1 MLLRPNLDCE
11 IHRQDGGHDRY
22 GKSLPGEVVRAR
34 CAAVKLLTRSRKTSV
49 RADSSASRGN
59 AREIVADALLL
70 FPPHAE
76 LDEGDKVVVAGI
88 ELKVI
93 GVFPRF
99 DMAGRLDH
107 NEVELNV
114 WA

>member
-1 MLLRPNLDCE
+1 MLLRPNLNCE
-11 IHRQDGGHDRY
+11 IHRQNGGYDRY
-22 GKSLPGEVVRAR
+22 GKSLPGDVVVTR

-59 AREIVADALLL
+59 AREIVSDAVLL
-70 FPPHAE
+70 FAHNVHV
-76 LDEGDKVVVAGI
+76 DEGDKVIVTGI
-88 ELKVI
+88 ELKVT

-107 NEVELNV
+107 FEVELNV